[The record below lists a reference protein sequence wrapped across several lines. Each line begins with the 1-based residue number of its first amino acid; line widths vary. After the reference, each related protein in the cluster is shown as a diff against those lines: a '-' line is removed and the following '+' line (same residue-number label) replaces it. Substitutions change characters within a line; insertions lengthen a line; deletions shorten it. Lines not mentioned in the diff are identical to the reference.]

1 MLKLYRTYH
10 TPQKLR
16 RYYQQIYPDRAS
28 LFKTS
33 EVHLKLNQMLRIAFK
48 KFLFLCRAYGGD
60 LIYEDK
66 RDSKLI
72 YNHSEGLPIRLQLID
87 LFFDST
93 TDLIPRLRR
102 LANELNEYLSSK
114 TNERLN
120 YTIQN
125 IQPIGPVTQK
135 IQYNLKQSRS
145 KEKEKH
151 RYYA

>member
-1 MLKLYRTYH
+1 
-10 TPQKLR
+10 
-16 RYYQQIYPDRAS
+16 
-28 LFKTS
+28 
-33 EVHLKLNQMLRIAFK
+33 MLRIAFK

-93 TDLIPRLRR
+93 TDLVPRLRR

-120 YTIQN
+120 YTI
-125 IQPIGPVTQK
+125 
-135 IQYNLKQSRS
+135 
-145 KEKEKH
+145 
-151 RYYA
+151 